1 VVRRWTFFLSV
12 LAGFGGA
19 FAIEGA
25 LAHAGAS
32 RPVIGVFEAVAPIAV
47 IGLVYLARFSAEQD
61 WVMAGLG
68 LWLVIVAAVGAYT
81 GPQTVWAVAA
91 LAVGPALLL
100 TAAIEQRLQ
109 RA

>member
-1 VVRRWTFFLSV
+1 MRARR
-12 LAGFGGA
+12 
-19 FAIEGA
+19 
-25 LAHAGAS
+25 

-47 IGLVYLARFSAEQD
+47 IGLVYLARFSAEQE
-61 WVMAGLG
+61 WVIGRLG
-68 LWLVIVAAVGAYT
+68 LWLVIVAAVAAYT

-100 TAAIEQRLQ
+100 AAAIEQRRQ

>member
-1 VVRRWTFFLSV
+1 M
-12 LAGFGGA
+12 
-19 FAIEGA
+19 
-25 LAHAGAS
+25 
-32 RPVIGVFEAVAPIAV
+32 IGVFEAVAPVAV

-68 LWLVIVAAVGAYT
+68 LWLVVVAAVGAYT

-100 TAAIEQRLQ
+100 AAAIEQRLQ